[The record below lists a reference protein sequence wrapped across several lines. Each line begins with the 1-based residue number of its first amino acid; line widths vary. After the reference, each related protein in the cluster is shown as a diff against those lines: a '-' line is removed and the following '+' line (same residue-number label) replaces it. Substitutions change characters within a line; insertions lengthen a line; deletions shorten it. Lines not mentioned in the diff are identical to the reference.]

1 MALSMVDGD
10 VVKDVSEGIIAH
22 QTNCQG
28 VMGAGVALAI
38 AQKYPK
44 VYEEYAEHCD
54 KYSSDELLGTVQFCE
69 VNPKLYIANVFGQ
82 TSYGT
87 HKRQTSYDATVDAWA
102 DLFEK
107 AEFLDWPI
115 YIPYLMGCGL
125 GGGNWY
131 IYTSIIQSFQSR
143 IPVTAVR
150 LV

>member
-1 MALSMVDGD
+1 MTLNIVDGN
-10 VVKDVSEGIIAH
+10 VLDVSEGIIAH

-28 VMGAGVALAI
+28 VMGSGVAAAI
-38 AQKYPK
+38 RERYPK
-44 VYEEYAEHCD
+44 VYFEYAEHCD
-54 KYSSDELLGTVQFCE
+54 DYTEAELLGTVQFVE
-69 VNPKLYIANVFGQ
+69 VNPKLYVANVFGQ
-82 TSYGT
+82 TTYGT

-102 DLFEK
+102 ELFEK

-131 IYTSIIQSFQSR
+131 IYSCIIQSFQSR
-143 IPVTAVR
+143 VPVTAVR